1 MCNEI
6 IYQHVVFKNILI
18 SINQSYYSKQCLYI
32 VSYFAISL
40 TGSKKQMEY
49 KSKYYHEFK
58 RDGNQ

>member
-18 SINQSYYSKQCLYI
+18 SINQSYYSLIQCL

-58 RDGNQ
+58 RDGNE

>member
-18 SINQSYYSKQCLYI
+18 SINQSYYSKQCL

-49 KSKYYHEFK
+49 KSKYYHELK

>member
-18 SINQSYYSKQCLYI
+18 SINQSYYSKQCL

-40 TGSKKQMEY
+40 TGSKKQMDY
-49 KSKYYHEFK
+49 KSNSKYYHEFK
-58 RDGNQ
+58 RDGLQ

>member
-18 SINQSYYSKQCLYI
+18 SINQSYYSKQCL

-49 KSKYYHEFK
+49 KSKSYHEFK